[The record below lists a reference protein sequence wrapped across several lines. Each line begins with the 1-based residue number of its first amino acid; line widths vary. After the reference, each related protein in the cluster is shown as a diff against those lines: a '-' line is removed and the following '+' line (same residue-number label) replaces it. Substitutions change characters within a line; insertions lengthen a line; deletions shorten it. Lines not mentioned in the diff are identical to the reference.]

1 MSKNRDNRV
10 ADLYK
15 KLYELVRI
23 EIPDDTIDD
32 VSVALSA
39 LTSLASM
46 IAVHNSITRESYLHN
61 CAFMYDVIEPS
72 EDDHE
77 LH

>member
-1 MSKNRDNRV
+1 MNDDRV

-15 KLYELVRI
+15 KMYNLVRV
-23 EIPDDTIDD
+23 EIPDDTLAD

-39 LTSLASM
+39 LTSLATV
-46 IAVHNSITRESYLHN
+46 IAINNNLTRESYLQN
-61 CAFMYDVIEPS
+61 CAFMYDALESS
-72 EDDHE
+72 EDDHG

>member
-1 MSKNRDNRV
+1 MNDERV
-10 ADLYK
+10 GDLYK
-15 KLYELVRI
+15 KLYNLVRV
-23 EIPDDTIDD
+23 EIPDDTLAD

-39 LTSLASM
+39 LTGLAST
-46 IAVHNSITRESYLHN
+46 IAVNNNITRESYLQN
-61 CAFMYDVIEPS
+61 CAFMYDALDFS